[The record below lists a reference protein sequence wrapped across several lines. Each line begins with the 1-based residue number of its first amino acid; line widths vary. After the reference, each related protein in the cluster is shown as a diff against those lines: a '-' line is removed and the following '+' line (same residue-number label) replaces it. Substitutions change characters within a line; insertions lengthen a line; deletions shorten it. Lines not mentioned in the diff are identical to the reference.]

1 MGAGRGD
8 VLRMVL
14 REAGLLVAIGLVL
27 GTALGL
33 GLMRFASSLLF
44 GLRPTDPIT
53 VGAALVLLASI
64 GLGASY
70 LPARR
75 ASRLDPVGVLRD
87 E

>member
-1 MGAGRGD
+1 MP
-8 VLRMVL
+8 
-14 REAGLLVAIGLVL
+14 
-27 GTALGL
+27 
-33 GLMRFASSLLF
+33 ASIKTSYLSM
-44 GLRPTDPIT
+44 
-53 VGAALVLLASI
+53 LASI